1 MFFSFPS
8 RAWQRLPWWCG
19 LNQQLCLHLAHSF
32 CKSTTLYQRYMVF
45 TIYKTT
51 TIKINLQTNVITKK
65 MLKINQTRN
74 QANSKKNRRTRF
86 KVNQGRRKHFKLGGA
101 RHFEGTFFLKKKA
114 ACSKHEKSTSLFIK
128 KSWGARATSAPRFL
142 RI

>member
-86 KVNQGRRKHFKLGGA
+86 KLNERKENSSSLQLISILLLNASFKYFAIDRMFLG
-101 RHFEGTFFLKKKA
+101 
-114 ACSKHEKSTSLFIK
+114 SSSLAFI
-128 KSWGARATSAPRFL
+128 SLNASLCPLYERLFA
-142 RI
+142 

>member
-86 KVNQGRRKHFKLGGA
+86 KLNERKENSSSLQLISILLLNASFKYFAIDRMFLG
-101 RHFEGTFFLKKKA
+101 
-114 ACSKHEKSTSLFIK
+114 SLLPCF
-128 KSWGARATSAPRFL
+128 SLNASFCPL
-142 RI
+142 Y